1 MNIFFISF
9 MFWIIFL
16 CLFWF
21 SSIIN
26 LKSRFMMD
34 KINDYFCDNNDKL
47 ITLYFSLFK
56 KTQSYMIGRFLVPLI
71 SIFWLILGVFI
82 VLIIFI
88 LFIMMIIILFMVNVF
103 YSIIGF
109 KNYVVG
115 ENNE

>member
-1 MNIFFISF
+1 MNIFFIF
-9 MFWIIFL
+9 FIIWIIFL

-26 LKSRFMMD
+26 PKSRFMMD
-34 KINDYFCDNNDKL
+34 RITDYFCDNNDKL
-47 ITLYFSLFK
+47 LKLYFSLFK
-56 KTQSYMIGRFLVPLI
+56 KTQSYIIGRFFVPLI

-88 LFIMMIIILFMVNVF
+88 LFIVMIIVLFIVSVF

-115 ENNE
+115 GK